1 MLNDKNNKN
10 KKEFLDNFED
20 ELRKSFVRFL
30 IVLLISLLIFAF
42 AFVVCFFSAVYDLN
56 TISKD
61 ELMLFGI
68 PEQVADDIL
77 SYRNKKPFESV
88 EELKNIRSVEPFYNL
103 LEKNLY
109 IVTDKDYKLR
119 PGDSLFVFGKET
131 DVLPDGS
138 CVLYDIVLNVAG
150 LTINQVKEK
159 YYRLTGRELDV
170 VIRKSTGWIYVV
182 GEKGVVK
189 PGNYKASSLLELI
202 SLAEVDNSRFSGKVL
217 VYRSGRV
224 CRYDFNTLMLERDDP
239 RLYPADRVYFK
250 KRVFWKVID
259 TFDPVVRVLRDIAI
273 VYGIYF
279 TLGRK

>member
-1 MLNDKNNKN
+1 MLNNK
-10 KKEFLDNFED
+10 DSFEH
-20 ELRKSFVRFL
+20 EMRRSMVRFLVVLL
-30 IVLLISLLIFAF
+30 IVLLI
-42 AFVVCFFSAVYDLN
+42 FVFVFITHFFGAVYDLN

-61 ELMLFGI
+61 ELLLFGI
-68 PEQVADDIL
+68 PEQVADDVL
-77 SYRNKKPFESV
+77 SYRDKKPFESV
-88 EELKNIRSVEPFYNL
+88 EELKNIRSVEPFYGL

-109 IVTDKDYKLR
+109 VVTDKDYKLR
-119 PGDSLFVFGKET
+119 PGDSLYVFGKET

-138 CVLYDIVLNVAG
+138 CVLYDVVLNVAG

-189 PGNYKASSLLELI
+189 PGNYKAASLLELI
-202 SLAEVDNSRFSGKVL
+202 SLAEVDNSRFSGKIL

-224 CRYDFNTLMLERDDP
+224 YRYDFNTLMLERDDP

-273 VYGIYF
+273 VYGVYCTI
-279 TLGRK
+279 GRK

>member
-1 MLNDKNNKN
+1 MLNNK
-10 KKEFLDNFED
+10 DSFEH
-20 ELRKSFVRFL
+20 EMRRSMVRFL
-30 IVLLISLLIFAF
+30 VVLLIGLLIFV
-42 AFVVCFFSAVYDLN
+42 FVFITHFFGAVYNLN
-56 TISKD
+56 TISKE
-61 ELMLFGI
+61 ELILFGI

-77 SYRNKKPFESV
+77 LYRDKKPFESV

-109 IVTDKDYKLR
+109 IVTDKDYRLR
-119 PGDSLFVFGKET
+119 QGDSLFVFGKET

-138 CVLYDIVLNVAG
+138 CVLYDIVLNVDG

-189 PGNYKASSLLELI
+189 PGNYKAASLLELI
-202 SLAEVDNSRFSGKVL
+202 SLAEVDNSRFSGKIL
-217 VYRSGRV
+217 VYRNGRV
-224 CRYDFNTLMLERDDP
+224 YRYDFNTLMLERDDP
-239 RLYPADRVYFK
+239 RLYPVDRVYFK

-259 TFDPVVRVLRDIAI
+259 TFEPVMGILRDVSI
-273 VYGIYF
+273 VYGIYYAIGGIKK
-279 TLGRK
+279 LDVQDR